1 MILFITMCGLVVT
14 VLLVSNTIYS
24 LIFRYLYMDRLF
36 DLVTIGMFLLPF
48 FLFLALMV
56 AAIRWLWFHAKD

>member
-1 MILFITMCGLVVT
+1 MTLFITICGVVVT
-14 VLLVSNTIYS
+14 VLPVSNTIYS

>member
-1 MILFITMCGLVVT
+1 MTLFITICGVVVT

-36 DLVTIGMFLLPF
+36 DLAIIGMFLLPF
-48 FLFLALMV
+48 FLFLALLV

>member
-1 MILFITMCGLVVT
+1 MTLFITICGVVVM

>member
-1 MILFITMCGLVVT
+1 MTLFITICGVVVT